1 MLAMKK
7 SSLWRCLKLLLSLW
21 LIACGDAGKPTKVL
35 RVGFVPFEDAQQV
48 MQNAQPIVEILR
60 RQLGMEV
67 QPFVAA
73 DYTGVVE
80 ALRVNKLDIAF
91 LTPASYVL
99 AKNEANVKVVLKSER
114 KGIPFLYAAIITRAD
129 SGIKTLDDLRGK
141 SFAFGDSLSTTGN
154 IIPRRMFKERGIDPV
169 RDFKQVLYSGG
180 HDATVLAVL
189 NRKVDAGATY
199 ANSPDSNDTAWMR
212 YLKNSED
219 VKKIR
224 AIAFSEPIPADNL
237 VVSASLDEA
246 IAKKIEAIFVE
257 LSRDPEGKK
266 MLRDLYQIDG
276 FVPATD
282 KDYDSVRQA
291 FADAGIQIKEALQK
305 KRP

>member
-1 MLAMKK
+1 MNGCY
-7 SSLWRCLKLLLSLW
+7 SLRNWLWVFLLLLTV
-21 LIACGDAGKPTKVL
+21 ACGKSAGDAKIL
-35 RVGFVPFEDAQQV
+35 RVGFVPAEDAQQV
-48 MQNAQPIVEILR
+48 MQNAQPIVDILQKRLNMEI
-60 RQLGMEV
+60 EA
-67 QPFVAA
+67 FVAA

-99 AKNEANVKVVLKSER
+99 AKNEANVRVVLKSER
-114 KGIPFLYAAIITRAD
+114 KGIPSYYAAIITRAD
-129 SGIKTLDDLRGK
+129 SGIKTLEDLRGK
-141 SFAFGDSLSTTGN
+141 TFAFGDSLSTTGN
-154 IIPRRMFKERGIDPV
+154 IFPRKMFKEHGIDPV

-189 NRKVDAGATY
+189 NGKVDAGATY
-199 ANSPDSNDTAWMR
+199 ANSPDGNDTAWMR

-219 VKKIR
+219 VKKIH

-237 VVSASLDEA
+237 VINGHLDET
-246 IAKKIEAIFVE
+246 IAKKVEEIFIE
-257 LSRDPEGKK
+257 LSRDPKGKK

-276 FVPATD
+276 FVPASD
-282 KDYDSVRQA
+282 RDYDSVRQA
-291 FADAGIQIKEALQK
+291 FAIAGIQLKDALQK